1 MKLTVASVLLLTGLV
16 ASACNTSP
24 SREENVDSTTVV
36 DSSILTDTMAEDTG
50 GLDTSVI
57 DTSGSVP
64 QP

>member
-1 MKLTVASVLLLTGLV
+1 MKLNVASVLLLAGLMT
-16 ASACNTSP
+16 SACNTSP
-24 SREENVDSTTVV
+24 SREENVDSATVD
-36 DSSILTDTMAEDTG
+36 DSNILTDTMAEDTG